1 MKVVCINNMVK
12 RTKSNG
18 ESYEK
23 SDKFLIIGKSY
34 ETFMRPDEFEIC
46 TVVGLGDDERE
57 GEIVGD
63 RVYNKN
69 LFVTLDEWRE
79 MQLNKIL

>member
-1 MKVVCINNMVK
+1 MRVVCINNMVK

-23 SDKFLIIGKSY
+23 PDKFLIIGKSY

-46 TVVGLGDDERE
+46 TVVGLSDDERE
-57 GEIVGD
+57 GKIFGD
-63 RVYNKN
+63 RVYDKCQ
-69 LFVTLDEWRE
+69 FTTLDEWRE